1 MKLLR
6 KNYSANNNDN
16 SKSNTNLVNFLPNKP
31 KKVNSNESLFNGGNE
46 QNDTISFANEMDTD
60 EELDEEGS
68 MSISPEILPLEADS
82 FISLHIASNLNQ
94 NTPKL
99 SQNENN
105 FYLEQM
111 ENQFRKSTTKVS
123 FQTKFLNFVILN
135 IKLDFSQS

>member
-16 SKSNTNLVNFLPNKP
+16 SKSNTNLVNFLPNKS
-31 KKVNSNESLFNGGNE
+31 KKFNSNESPRFNGGNE

-68 MSISPEILPLEADS
+68 MSISPEILPLEAES

-94 NTPKL
+94 NTPKP

-111 ENQFRKSTTKVS
+111 ENQFRKSSTKVS
-123 FQTKFLNFVILN
+123 F
-135 IKLDFSQS
+135 

>member
-68 MSISPEILPLEADS
+68 MSISPEILPLEAES

-94 NTPKL
+94 NTPRL

-105 FYLEQM
+105 FYLEQI
-111 ENQFRKSTTKVS
+111 ENHFKPST
-123 FQTKFLNFVILN
+123 N
-135 IKLDFSQS
+135 KL

>member
-6 KNYSANNNDN
+6 KKYSASNNDN

-31 KKVNSNESLFNGGNE
+31 KKANSNESPFNSGNE
-46 QNDTISFANEMDTD
+46 QNETISFANEMDTD

-68 MSISPEILPLEADS
+68 ISVSPEILPLEAES

-94 NTPKL
+94 NTPKP

-123 FQTKFLNFVILN
+123 LITKFLTFIILN
-135 IKLDFSQS
+135 IKLGKRS

>member
-1 MKLLR
+1 M
-6 KNYSANNNDN
+6 
-16 SKSNTNLVNFLPNKP
+16 VNFLPNKP
-31 KKVNSNESLFNGGNE
+31 LKSTSNEASPLNGNE
-46 QNDTISFANEMDTD
+46 QNDTISFINEIDTD
-60 EELDEEGS
+60 GEGDGGEGEGDDAVS
-68 MSISPEILPLEADS
+68 SQMLPLEAES

-135 IKLDFSQS
+135 IKLDFFQS